1 VTALPDATPLCE
13 VDLSFRTYTA
23 CLAAGLQ
30 SVGDLR
36 RAGPD
41 GMRRYPNIGMKA
53 VREITDLI
61 GGWASVSAADHAAAQ
76 SLAAPQSLA
85 EIPTPDLVAELA
97 RRFPVGG

>member
-1 VTALPDATPLCE
+1 VTALPDSTPLCE
-13 VDLSFRTYTA
+13 VDLSMRTYTA

-36 RAGPD
+36 RQGPD
-41 GMRRYPNIGMKA
+41 GMRRLPNIGLKA
-53 VREITDLI
+53 VREIVGLI
-61 GGWASVSAADHAAAQ
+61 GTWASVSAADYAAAQ

-85 EIPTPDLVAELA
+85 AIPTPVLVAELA